1 MTQQELDSFFA
12 AVLRVEKEDPLRW
25 QPCLA
30 PIVAEQD
37 YDTWRLHPNNRYY
50 VLLNAVVRVL
60 APRKVLELGTSAGI
74 SALFMLLGL
83 GRDATITTVDIA
95 SFKPAVLADLRDERL
110 QVVVGDDLNPQ
121 TLESVDLTDLDLLF
135 VDTEHSP
142 RQVQAELDRFGPL
155 FSPRGLAIVDDIS
168 LNGEMVGWWE
178 GLACPKI
185 STGPT
190 YHWSGIGLI
199 SP

>member
-1 MTQQELDSFFA
+1 MTQEELASFFA
-12 AVLRVEKEDPLRW
+12 VVSRAEEKAPQGW
-25 QPCLA
+25 QPCLS
-30 PIVAEQD
+30 PIVAQQD

-50 VLLNAVVRVL
+50 VLLNTVVRVL
-60 APRKVLELGTSAGI
+60 APKKVIELGTSAGI
-74 SALFMLLGL
+74 SSLFMLLGL
-83 GRDATITTVDIA
+83 GSDATITTVDIA
-95 SFKPAVLADLRDERL
+95 SFRPSVLADLRDERL
-110 QVVVGDDLNPQ
+110 QVVVGDDLDPQ

-142 RQVQAELDRFGPL
+142 RQVRSELDRFGPL
-155 FSPRGLAIVDDIS
+155 VSPRGLAIVDDIS

-178 GLACPKI
+178 SLTCPKI